1 MAFWSRFGLSGPAAV
16 IAGMVAAA
24 IVALLVLLFVTPPTQ
39 QAGDEAV
46 QQDTTT
52 PTPAVQQGAAESDA
66 PAADVAE
73 TEDTQTAPEATT
85 ENTQAESTET
95 EQADLVEEAQP
106 DTDTSEAD
114 DVTQEAETDAV
125 PAEDTAVVATQDAD
139 VPAAPA
145 QAGVPS
151 FDLVRVESDGTSVIA
166 GTAAPGSI
174 VEFLV
179 NGAVAAT
186 ATADTSGNY
195 VAFLDLPASDKPRSL
210 SAQISGNGGE
220 TITSAGTVLIAPTQA
235 PDVAIETAAVEPEQS
250 TQEATEAATT
260 ETASDDPAPSDGTV
274 VAAAPEA
281 PALADTPEPSA
292 PAIVL
297 ADESGVKLLQP
308 AARPAVPGSEQLAL
322 SEGAN
327 TSDTLPQIVENI
339 VIDTISY
346 DDSGEVALSG
356 RGGQQGFVRVYINDK
371 PVQTAQIG
379 SDGTWTSDLPDVDAG
394 VYRLRIDEVASDGS
408 VLSRIE
414 TPFQRETIDVIN
426 STVKAVTVQTGFT
439 LWAIAKGK
447 YGEGEQYVRVYEA
460 NRSLIRDPDLIYPG
474 QVFTLPEN

>member
-46 QQDTTT
+46 QQDDTT

-73 TEDTQTAPEATT
+73 TEDAQTAPEATT
-85 ENTQAESTET
+85 ENTPVESTA
-95 EQADLVEEAQP
+95 EQADPVEETQA
-106 DTDTSEAD
+106 DAETSETD
-114 DVTQEAETDAV
+114 DVAQEAETDAV
-125 PAEDTAVVATQDAD
+125 PAEDTAEVATQDAD

-145 QAGVPS
+145 QAGAPS

-210 SAQISGNGGE
+210 SAQISGSGGE
-220 TITSAGTVLIAPTQA
+220 TITSAGTVLIAPTLA
-235 PDVAIETAAVEPEQS
+235 PEVAIETAAVEPEQT

-281 PALADTPEPSA
+281 PALAAAPEPSA